1 MINCFKSFIKNIVR
15 LWLPDNY
22 NLIRAKRS
30 GMKIGSDCRVYS
42 YNFGSEPYLISIGDH
57 VTISSN
63 VQFVTH
69 DGGVWVFREIEPEIE
84 ITAPIKIGNN
94 VFIGLGAI
102 ILPGTTIEDD
112 VVIGAGSVVK
122 GHITKKSVYAGIP
135 AKRIAG
141 LDDYRMR
148 LTNIE
153 MIQSMTPPKKRKFYI
168 DKFKK

>member
-1 MINCFKSFIKNIVR
+1 MIIYFKSFIKNIVR
-15 LWLPDNY
+15 LCLPDNY

-30 GMKIGSDCRVYS
+30 GMTIGSDCRVYS

-69 DGGVWVFREIEPEIE
+69 DGGAWVFREIEPEIE

-94 VFIGLGAI
+94 VFIGLGVI

-122 GHITKKSVYAGIP
+122 GHIAKKSVYAGIP
-135 AKRIAG
+135 AKRIAE
-141 LDDYRMR
+141 LADYRMR

-153 MIQSMTPPKKRKFYI
+153 MIQSMSPLKKRKFYM
-168 DKFKK
+168 DKFKI